1 RDQALWF
8 YYPEN
13 LSELEKLG
21 AVMVEL
27 SAISANALPKLD
39 ALYIGGG
46 FPETQAQALAD
57 NDVFRDALKGEIEK
71 GLPVYAECGGLIY
84 LGEQIRLSDNHYPMV
99 GALPLDFVFQKKP
112 QGHGYTILETCD
124 QNPYYPAGKIL
135 RGHEFHYSKAVLT
148 ASKEPV
154 RFAFKV
160 KRGHGIDGEKD
171 GICRKNILGTYTH
184 VHAGGESDWVKGLF
198 SAALNHKKMAKP

>member
-1 RDQALWF
+1 
-8 YYPEN
+8 
-13 LSELEKLG
+13 
-21 AVMVEL
+21 MVEL
-27 SAISANALPKLD
+27 NAISSNALPKLD

-46 FPETQAQALAD
+46 FPETQAQSLAD
-57 NDVFRDALKGEIEK
+57 NGVFREALKGEIEK

-124 QNPYYPAGKIL
+124 QNPYYSVGKIL
-135 RGHEFHYSKAVLT
+135 RGHEFHYSRPVFT

-154 RFAFKV
+154 HFAFKV
-160 KRGHGIDGEKD
+160 QRGHGIDGEKD

-184 VHAGGESDWVKGLF
+184 VHAAGESDWAKGLF
-198 SAALNHKKMAKP
+198 KAALEYKKTAKP